1 MSRINKIIERFPD
14 VEFISID
21 YCNKAIIGI
30 DLNVEPFRLVYSA
43 NKIVKCFIDQG
54 MEPDDA
60 IDHFEYNVQ
69 RSIPY
74 LTNAPLIIHTD
85 F

>member
-1 MSRINKIIERFPD
+1 MSRLNKIIERFPD

-21 YCNKAIIGI
+21 YCDKAIIGI

-54 MEPDDA
+54 WNLMM
-60 IDHFEYNVQ
+60 Q
-69 RSIPY
+69 
-74 LTNAPLIIHTD
+74 LIILNIMFSDQFHI
-85 F
+85 